1 MSDAYPDPAHAR
13 LGHRPKFPFRV
24 FRTDE
29 IRERLSESRR
39 IEPPLSRASSGSLLV
54 K

>member
-1 MSDAYPDPAHAR
+1 LVFPMLRGRSIT
-13 LGHRPKFPFRV
+13 KFPFRV